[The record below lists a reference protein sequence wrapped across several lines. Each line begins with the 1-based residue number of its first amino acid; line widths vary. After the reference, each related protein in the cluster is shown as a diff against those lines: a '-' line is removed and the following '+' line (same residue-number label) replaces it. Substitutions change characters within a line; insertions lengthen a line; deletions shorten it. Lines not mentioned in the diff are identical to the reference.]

1 MSPVCEEAPG
11 CFRYSSESLLEIAS
25 FTIGADDETQKVIH
39 IYSYINYLRTI

>member
-11 CFRYSSESLLEIAS
+11 CFSSESLLEIAS